1 MKVFK
6 TPTRT
11 AVTEWIER
19 MTSSSYQDEEEDLA
33 DVYQLC
39 EVVNLQSS
47 GPKEATKAL
56 KRVFKYG
63 NTHSHLRG
71 LTILKALVEN
81 CGEKF
86 QSQISSPKFTERL
99 RILASSPNTDPK
111 VYKRLMIL
119 FSQWSDDFK
128 SQPSMSSIAHLHD
141 SLSYRSGSVRR
152 GSASKPVS
160 PSSSS
165 SSTIPK
171 EKRKAIK
178 STKPTKPNSSKQKVE
193 KEIQTYSSEKVNEE
207 IGLATQNA
215 ANLIN
220 VLTLLGSNADKDD
233 PELQT
238 YVHKCKS
245 SSEQLIKI
253 IATVTEG
260 TMLGPLLQ
268 SNDQLQGALAIYS
281 DFASGVSKDKNH
293 ESTEISK
300 RTQAAKIHKDFEDL
314 IDFDSFSTAKTVNS
328 SSNGHFVY
336 ESSLMDDD
344 PFADPE

>member
-19 MTSSSYQDEEEDLA
+19 MTSSSYQGEEEDLA

-56 KRVFKYG
+56 KHIFKYG

-71 LTILKALVEN
+71 LTALVEN

-86 QSQISSPKFTERL
+86 QSQISSPKFIERL
-99 RILASSPNTDPK
+99 KILASSPNTDPK

-128 SQPSMSSIAHLHD
+128 SQPSMNSIAHLHEN
-141 SLSYRSGSVRR
+141 LSHRSGSVRR
-152 GSASKPVS
+152 GSASSKPVS
-160 PSSSS
+160 PPSSS

-171 EKRKAIK
+171 EKRKVTKPIK
-178 STKPTKPNSSKQKVE
+178 SNNKPKVE
-193 KEIQTYSSEKVNEE
+193 REIQTYSSEKVNEE

-238 YVHKCKS
+238 YVRKCKS

-281 DFASGVSKDKNH
+281 DFASGVSKDKENN

-314 IDFDSFSTAKTVNS
+314 IDFDSFSTAKTFLFKWS
-328 SSNGHFVY
+328 FC
-336 ESSLMDDD
+336 L
-344 PFADPE
+344 